1 MHQTMA
7 ENETPLHP
15 LTPFQRNMLML
26 ATIAM
31 GAGMSIN
38 FVVVAPLSRKAGLG
52 EIEVA
57 AILTLSTLLYAVMIP
72 QWGRIADRVGRKR
85 VMVFSLCAMGLTNMA
100 FLFALDAGLKGLI
113 SGLSLILLLVFV
125 RLWFG
130 LLSPGLQPASMA
142 AMTDATTPHDR
153 AAGLGMLGAGMSIG
167 SILGPAGAAALA
179 PIDALAPI
187 WGSIILC
194 LCVAALLGFSLP
206 KTVPRPRDTPRPKPL
221 AMTDARMRPHLLF
234 LVSYFIGVG
243 MVQQTLAWFIEDR
256 YRLNETQGENAGQI
270 AVLYTGIAFACMA
283 VSTIAV
289 QFGYIA
295 RVKPDPRRILPVG
308 LALVCAGYIAADAFH
323 AFPVLCLGFLL
334 VGVGSALAIPSANA
348 LGSLS
353 VSREEQGA
361 AAALMSAAPPA
372 GFIFGPLIGAG
383 LYQVDHALPLI
394 VSAILVG
401 GLAVY
406 AWRVTGRQ
414 PMPSG

>member
-1 MHQTMA
+1 M
-7 ENETPLHP
+7 
-15 LTPFQRNMLML
+15 
-26 ATIAM
+26 
-31 GAGMSIN
+31 
-38 FVVVAPLSRKAGLG
+38 
-52 EIEVA
+52 
-57 AILTLSTLLYAVMIP
+57 
-72 QWGRIADRVGRKR
+72 
-85 VMVFSLCAMGLTNMA
+85 
-100 FLFALDAGLKGLI
+100 
-113 SGLSLILLLVFV
+113 
-125 RLWFG
+125 
-130 LLSPGLQPASMA
+130 
-142 AMTDATTPHDR
+142 
-153 AAGLGMLGAGMSIG
+153 
-167 SILGPAGAAALA
+167 
-179 PIDALAPI
+179 
-187 WGSIILC
+187 
-194 LCVAALLGFSLP
+194 
-206 KTVPRPRDTPRPKPL
+206 
-221 AMTDARMRPHLLF
+221 
-234 LVSYFIGVG
+234 
-243 MVQQTLAWFIEDR
+243 
-256 YRLNETQGENAGQI
+256 
-270 AVLYTGIAFACMA
+270 LYTGIAFACMA

-383 LYQVDHALPLI
+383 LYQVNHALPLI